1 MLEKNGHFYTDSN
14 GWDILER
21 RFLPPSRPSP
31 NSREGVDDP
40 GACQAPGGVAVSWE
54 GGPAGRTLAFRGDLS
69 SPEPR
74 DRAHQPESGLLT
86 TPEEFEIKNMGMKSG
101 ATLKIKGKITNDAD
115 GFVIN
120 LGQRAEKLNLHF
132 NPRFKES
139 TIVCNSFDG
148 CWGQEQ
154 RNHLCFRPGSDVKFI
169 MTFEK
174 DQFKVTLPDGHV
186 LTFPNRLGHC
196 HLSYLS
202 VKGGFQISSFK
213 SD

>member
-1 MLEKNGHFYTDSN
+1 
-14 GWDILER
+14 
-21 RFLPPSRPSP
+21 
-31 NSREGVDDP
+31 
-40 GACQAPGGVAVSWE
+40 
-54 GGPAGRTLAFRGDLS
+54 
-69 SPEPR
+69 
-74 DRAHQPESGLLT
+74 
-86 TPEEFEIKNMGMKSG
+86 MGMKSG

-115 GFVIN
+115 GFEIN

-154 RNHLCFRPGSDVKFI
+154 RSNHLCFRPGSDVKFI

-213 SD
+213 FD